1 MTSLKDI
8 NFGLNQYCGP
18 SVLSALTGRSTD
30 ECAAVIS
37 AISGRQE
44 IKAVQMGH
52 LIEAVKRLR
61 FDVISIKVPSFSLFG
76 VLSHISKNE
85 GMFIVGLPRHVVAV
99 EICQEKI
106 YFIDNHTKHAIDAA
120 GSARLIQRVDAVYK
134 VVLKPQPVFINSAI
148 LIERVDY
155 YASKIRITRHSYF
168 ENKEDDMMMKLGE
181 FSFKDENELNNIV
194 AHLMML
200 TGRL

>member
-1 MTSLKDI
+1 MTNLKDI

-37 AISGRQE
+37 AVSGRQE
-44 IKAVQMGH
+44 IKAVQMAH

-61 FDVISIKVPSFSLFG
+61 FEAISIKVPSFSLFG

-99 EICQEKI
+99 EVSQDKI

-134 VVLKPQPVFINSAI
+134 VVPKPQPVFLHS
-148 LIERVDY
+148 RVEVLAKY
-155 YASKIRITRHSYF
+155 KNRVQVKRISEY
-168 ENKEDDMMMKLGE
+168 ENPEDNVVTILGE
-181 FSFKDENELNNIV
+181 LVYEHEGELSDIV
-194 AHLMML
+194 AHFNFLI
-200 TGRL
+200 GRL